1 MSATSITEE
10 NTPEKIVD
18 NLNSEAKTSE
28 EAIDLNKLASL
39 KAKSQAKQQESKM
52 AAKIVA
58 PKERSLQLG
67 VLGSGQAGCI
77 DGKTNIYL
85 SNYGIISI
93 EDLFYKQLSSSKI
106 ENVLVQNNNDICVK
120 LDEEIY
126 TVSIDPETGELKKA
140 KVLAVWKNK
149 KTGKNKIKMDNGASL
164 TCSKTHPSLV
174 FRPSSRRKA
183 FFTSLNANNPLSAG
197 DNLLDTRLTSLDL
210 ISEKTFVREI
220 EITSKLAWLIGVFA
234 GDGNS
239 KLNGNIISFYSSDN
253 YLTEKIIEY
262 CNLLPHTS
270 ISVND
275 KKGCQQVEVFG
286 LQFRLFFDSVFN
298 MGNNSTNNGMGNKT
312 YTIDI
317 PSCISAGSSEIR
329 TAFLAGLID
338 SDGTISKDWCEAS
351 VFTTS
356 AKLANKLGCLISSI
370 GGRSSINIHKSKRE
384 NEKTGYKV
392 KISGAINFG
401 PNYELLLDNIHS
413 SMKKERL
420 KNHLNNKQKSF
431 TTSSINIKYKDISSW
446 LTKESNLPNCNKFY
460 EKTKINLKNWM
471 RGSRNISVPVF
482 LNMLSNVEKTDQLD
496 YLKVIS
502 PRLTNIKEVSSEK
515 DDDYNFF
522 DLSVETYE
530 NYVAG
535 EHGFVF
541 THNSRMT
548 EAFYKLGYQACVVN
562 TALQDLKYIDVPDSN
577 KLLLEY
583 GLGGAAKEIEIGKAA
598 AESHRNQIAQLVN
611 DRLTSAQVHLL
622 CISLGG
628 GSGAGSCETLVDLL
642 ADTGKP
648 LVVIAALPMDTEDAQ
663 TKSNALETLAKL
675 AKLTQTKR
683 VSNLIVVDNAKIES
697 IYHNVSQVDFY
708 GVANKA
714 IVDPID
720 AFNTLSSMPSSTK
733 ALDPMEFSKLFIDG
747 EGLSVYGEF
756 TVDNYQ
762 EDTAIAEAVINNLS
776 GNLLAS
782 GFDLKQSKY
791 VGFMVVASKEIWA
804 KIPASSI
811 NYASSMINDLCG
823 NPKGVFKGMYVV
835 DSSVDTVKVYS
846 MFSGL
851 GLPNSRVEQLKAET
865 KELQSKVKD
874 KDDSR
879 NLTLNL
885 DTGVNET
892 VSAAQKIK
900 DKIAAKSSSFG
911 KLVTGLVDRRK

>member
-1 MSATSITEE
+1 
-10 NTPEKIVD
+10 
-18 NLNSEAKTSE
+18 
-28 EAIDLNKLASL
+28 
-39 KAKSQAKQQESKM
+39 M

-58 PKERSLQLG
+58 TKDRSLQLG
-67 VLGSGQAGCI
+67 IVGSGQAG
-77 DGKTNIYL
+77 
-85 SNYGIISI
+85 
-93 EDLFYKQLSSSKI
+93 
-106 ENVLVQNNNDICVK
+106 
-120 LDEEIY
+120 
-126 TVSIDPETGELKKA
+126 
-140 KVLAVWKNK
+140 
-149 KTGKNKIKMDNGASL
+149 
-164 TCSKTHPSLV
+164 
-174 FRPSSRRKA
+174 SRIA
-183 FFTSLNANNPLSAG
+183 
-197 DNLLDTRLTSLDL
+197 
-210 ISEKTFVREI
+210 
-220 EITSKLAWLIGVFA
+220 
-234 GDGNS
+234 
-239 KLNGNIISFYSSDN
+239 
-253 YLTEKIIEY
+253 
-262 CNLLPHTS
+262 
-270 ISVND
+270 
-275 KKGCQQVEVFG
+275 
-286 LQFRLFFDSVFN
+286 
-298 MGNNSTNNGMGNKT
+298 
-312 YTIDI
+312 
-317 PSCISAGSSEIR
+317 
-329 TAFLAGLID
+329 
-338 SDGTISKDWCEAS
+338 
-351 VFTTS
+351 
-356 AKLANKLGCLISSI
+356 
-370 GGRSSINIHKSKRE
+370 
-384 NEKTGYKV
+384 
-392 KISGAINFG
+392 
-401 PNYELLLDNIHS
+401 
-413 SMKKERL
+413 
-420 KNHLNNKQKSF
+420 
-431 TTSSINIKYKDISSW
+431 
-446 LTKESNLPNCNKFY
+446 
-460 EKTKINLKNWM
+460 
-471 RGSRNISVPVF
+471 
-482 LNMLSNVEKTDQLD
+482 
-496 YLKVIS
+496 
-502 PRLTNIKEVSSEK
+502 
-515 DDDYNFF
+515 
-522 DLSVETYE
+522 
-530 NYVAG
+530 
-535 EHGFVF
+535 
-541 THNSRMT
+541 

-562 TALQDLKYIDVPDSN
+562 TALQDLKYIDIPDSN

-598 AESHRNQIAQLVN
+598 AESHRNQIVQLVN
-611 DRLTSAQVHLL
+611 DRLSSAQVHLL

-642 ADTGKP
+642 AETGKP

-791 VGFMVVASKEIWA
+791 VGFMVVASKEVWA

-823 NPKGVFKGMYVV
+823 SPKGVFKGMYVV
-835 DSSVDTVKVYS
+835 ESPQDTVKVYS